1 VGARL
6 GSTCGTSKHH
16 PHERKSHRLEE
27 AMALLKK
34 EEALLVVELQAERFL
49 VLEQLNLGLSYGRG
63 T

>member
-1 VGARL
+1 
-6 GSTCGTSKHH
+6 
-16 PHERKSHRLEE
+16 
-27 AMALLKK
+27 MALLKK